1 MCFGIS
7 RATGNKQDPLAAG
20 LDVMLELLY
29 GHYPLLTSVDSS
41 MALWTKEATLQQRR
55 GGISP

>member
-7 RATGNKQDPLAAG
+7 RATGNKEDPPAAG
-20 LDVMLELLY
+20 LDVTLELLY